1 MRGAAL
7 CLACGDLAEGGET
20 CACGVTR
27 GAPQESTHGEGTK
40 AEDAPSRPCCRG
52 AHRCGAAAVGGL
64 AVGVVQRACEAWGR
78 ATAAHPARAVVV
90 VVAAV
95 AVCSLGFLNLRSEW
109 RHYHLWVP
117 QDSLFAQMNAWRTK
131 HFTQEPRTQ
140 VVLWHGAGG
149 VLTAAAVQD
158 MWRLHQR
165 VAALEVTVGGQQ
177 VGWQDVCL
185 RVPRPPGE
193 GTNISVAVI
202 LEKVGAALGAAVSG
216 TGPGLPSGLREELCG
231 QVEAWPTRC
240 LEHSLLGV
248 WGEDAAR
255 IANLTDQQVLQ
266 DVNAAA
272 ALPPLGGVRRDG
284 AGRVVVAASALHTW
298 TTRVQT
304 RHKLVLDHSSAR
316 RVDQA
321 GLQWEEALVG
331 EVQDVAGQGGVV
343 RPLVGAAHSLGKAAT
358 DAVTRDLRWT
368 AVGGVVVVVYVV
380 ATLPR
385 PLLALLGLVVGVPLT
400 LLAAYGLCA
409 ALAVPFSFLNAMLP
423 VLVAGLGID
432 DMYVLAAAWEAVGE
446 ETGGVAE
453 RGGRA
458 LRRVGVAITLTSLTD
473 VLAFLVGASTRLPGL
488 RWFCLYAA
496 AATACVFLLHV
507 TLFVAALALHH
518 RRREDSA
525 SRCVPPWGGVVR
537 RGMARYAGVLL
548 KPWMAPVV
556 VAGALALAGGSAW
569 AAAGL
574 RQQFIQTEWFLP
586 PSSDLH
592 QMLQARHEQFPREGD
607 HGYVY
612 FANVTL
618 PHDLPALTRLAAALR
633 ASPYVQ
639 SVGAWF
645 LAFQDAVPP
654 GVAPLSPPQFHEA
667 LSLFLHS
674 PLGVRYT
681 YDMEFAA
688 PLRCR
693 RAAPRV
699 TAFRMH
705 LQHRELRTMEEQRAA
720 LREVRR
726 LVAEAPVGGFRGAW
740 ADAYSQWETGAMIG
754 GEAVRGLAL
763 VVVMVGGVAL
773 AVVGAGRTAV
783 LVVSSVV
790 ATLVQVAGVMR
801 AWGLSINTVTA
812 IALVMAAGLSVDYA
826 AHIAHAFMSV
836 SGTRRERVRA
846 ALVDM
851 GPPVLHAGVST
862 LLAFA
867 ALAPCTTYLFTAYFR
882 ILTSVAALSLLQ
894 ALLVLPVLLT
904 LMGPATHH
912 TTPQEDTSKP
922 PTTPPNTAPCTTAP
936 PHTTPTPATPSAATP
951 TPHATSSPSH
961 TAPSAST
968 PSRSP
973 PHPHVP
979 PPPTPPI
986 TTHATT
992 PWTSPCTTTA
1002 SPP

>member
-1 MRGAAL
+1 MN
-7 CLACGDLAEGGET
+7 T
-20 CACGVTR
+20 
-27 GAPQESTHGEGTK
+27 
-40 AEDAPSRPCCRG
+40 
-52 AHRCGAAAVGGL
+52 
-64 AVGVVQRACEAWGR
+64 
-78 ATAAHPARAVVV
+78 
-90 VVAAV
+90 
-95 AVCSLGFLNLRSEW
+95 W
-109 RHYHLWVP
+109 RVE
-117 QDSLFAQMNAWRTK
+117 

-140 VVLWHGAGG
+140 VVLWRGAGG

-165 VAALEVTVGGQQ
+165 VAALKVTVDGQQ

-185 RVPRPPGE
+185 RVPRPEE
-193 GTNISVAVI
+193 GANMSVAVI
-202 LEKVGAALGAAVSG
+202 LESVGAALGVAVGGAGMGQSG
-216 TGPGLPSGLREELCG
+216 DLREELCG

-240 LEHSLLGV
+240 LEQSLLDL
-248 WGEDAAR
+248 WGQDAAR
-255 IANLTDQQVLQ
+255 IAALTDHQVLQ

-272 ALPPLGGVRRDG
+272 ALPPLGGVRRDSS
-284 AGRVVVAASALHTW
+284 GRVVGAASALHTW
-298 TTRVQT
+298 TTRVQA

-321 GLQWEEALVG
+321 GLRWEEALVG
-331 EVQDVAGQGGVV
+331 EVRAVAGQEGAV

-358 DAVTRDLRWT
+358 DAVTQDLQWV
-368 AVGGVVVVVYVV
+368 AAGSVVVVVYVV

-385 PLLALLGLVVGVPLT
+385 PLLALLGLAVGVPLT

-432 DMYVLAAAWEAVGE
+432 DMYVLAEAWQEVGE
-446 ETGGVAE
+446 GAGDVAE
-453 RGGRA
+453 HGGRA

-473 VLAFLVGASTRLPGL
+473 VLAFLVGASTPLPGL

-507 TLFVAALALHH
+507 TLFVAALAFQH
-518 RRREDSA
+518 RRHGDSA
-525 SRCVPPWGGVVR
+525 RRCTPPWGGLVR

-548 KPWMAPVV
+548 RPWMAAMV

-569 AAAGL
+569 AATGL

-592 QMLQARHEQFPREGD
+592 QMLQARQEQFPREGE

-618 PHDLPALTRLAAALR
+618 PRDLPALASLAAALR
-633 ASPYVQ
+633 ASPYVH

-645 LAFQDAVPP
+645 LAFQNALPQ
-654 GVAPLSPPQFHEA
+654 GVAPLSPSQFHEA

-674 PLGVRYT
+674 PLGARFI
-681 YDMEFAA
+681 YDLEFVA

-699 TAFRMH
+699 SAFRMH
-705 LQHRELRTMEEQRAA
+705 LQHRELHTMEEQRAA
-720 LREVRR
+720 LHEVRR
-726 LVAEAPVGGFRGAW
+726 LVAEAQVGGFRGAW
-740 ADAYSQWETGAMIG
+740 ADAYSQWETGSMIG
-754 GEAVRGLAL
+754 GEVVRGLAL
-763 VVVMVGGVAL
+763 VVVMVGAVAL
-773 AVVGAGRTAV
+773 AVVGAGRAAA
-783 LVVSSVV
+783 LVVGSVV

-801 AWGLSINTVTA
+801 AWDLSVNTVTA
-812 IALVMAAGLSVDYA
+812 IALVLAAGLSVDYA
-826 AHIAHAFMSV
+826 AHIAHAFMAA
-836 SGTRRERVRA
+836 SGTQRERARA
-846 ALVDM
+846 ALVNM

-894 ALLVLPVLLT
+894 ALLVLPVLLA
-904 LMGPATHH
+904 LLGPAAHH
-912 TTPQEDTSKP
+912 NTPTPHQDTSKP
-922 PTTPPNTAPCTTAP
+922 PTAPA
-936 PHTTPTPATPSAATP
+936 HTTLTPSAATP
-951 TPHATSSPSH
+951 TPRATPSPTTPIHNPLRPHTSS
-961 TAPSAST
+961 
-968 PSRSP
+968 
-973 PHPHVP
+973 
-979 PPPTPPI
+979 PPTPPI
-986 TTHATT
+986 TTTHQTT
-992 PWTSPCTTTA
+992 DVTSPCTPHPPAALTTDK
-1002 SPP
+1002 